1 MSNEPDNAQPQPDQ
15 PEVVVNSISGP
26 DQAKKPM
33 PKGIFYLELGYIIVL
48 LGLLTL
54 YAMWSG
60 FRNALPI
67 SLGPLPLGVV
77 WFGSV
82 GGVVAGFRG
91 IYYYNH
97 RWDSSYNYWHYT
109 RPIFGAVTGAIGS
122 LIYWVLLKFGN
133 TSTTIKIDR
142 ALFYVVAFVLGFS
155 DKAFIELLKNITDV
169 MIKPGQSKPE
179 SKETQIKQNTSP
191 PTSESWDAQ

>member
-1 MSNEPDNAQPQPDQ
+1 MSNESDNAQPQPEQ
-15 PEVVVNSISGP
+15 PEVAVNSIPGS
-26 DQAKKPM
+26 DRVIEAMQKHV
-33 PKGIFYLELGYIIVL
+33 FFLELGYIIVL
-48 LGLLTL
+48 VALFALH
-54 YAMWSG
+54 AMGSW

-97 RWDSSYNYWHYT
+97 KWDSSYNYWHYT

-122 LIYWVLLKFGN
+122 LIYWVLLRFGS
-133 TSTTIKIDR
+133 TSTTIKVDR
-142 ALFYVVAFVLGFS
+142 ACS
-155 DKAFIELLKNITDV
+155 
-169 MIKPGQSKPE
+169 MS
-179 SKETQIKQNTSP
+179 
-191 PTSESWDAQ
+191 

>member
-1 MSNEPDNAQPQPDQ
+1 MTNESDNTQAQPDQ
-15 PEVVVNSISGP
+15 PEVAANSVSRSGE
-26 DQAKKPM
+26 ATKPM
-33 PKGIFYLELGYIIVL
+33 PKGIFYLELGYIIL
-48 LGLLTL
+48 LAALIAF

-91 IYYYNH
+91 IYGYNH
-97 RWDSSYNYWHYT
+97 NWDSSYNYWHYT

-122 LIYWVLLKFGN
+122 LIYWVLLRFGN
-133 TSTTIKIDR
+133 TSTTIKVDR
-142 ALFYVVAFVLGFS
+142 VMFYVVAFVLGFS
-155 DKAFIELLKNITDV
+155 DKAFIELLTNITDV
-169 MIKPGQSKPE
+169 IIKPGQSKAG
-179 SKETQIKQNTSP
+179 SKGVQSGKNTSQP
-191 PTSESWDAQ
+191 PSAG